1 MAYRTFRNEPTYEA
15 PDVSNLL
22 ANTMG
27 TIHQVIT
34 ENTREKRARRT
45 AAERFKVDNAKGYYE
60 TDRDALDES
69 AKQITSRAISEIR
82 NNGQIS
88 AETALMME
96 DRKGLAD
103 RSRIDY
109 DTAKNIR
116 GQIKE
121 MSLRDPY
128 YNGDVDNAKLVKAE
142 YDGTISDRNERLQ
155 AVAGQLKNIDTFNKS
170 KFLANY
176 IQKQKLNTM
185 QTVSEKSGVKNTKM
199 TSAIFMKPD
208 GTPGV
213 TDAHVIDYFN
223 SDPRLDEFYTMEVDK
238 QLGGEIKRMRAL
250 GNDER
255 VAWMKDMHDEDVKAA
270 LIEHPELNIVNGT
283 PLSERKKELAVSDL
297 SAGQDINRK
306 TAVDYSDQ
314 YGANGGKFNN
324 TKIGYQPTVISQ
336 AINFKTL
343 NGAKNVGTVG
353 ADLTY
358 IDKGGPIK
366 FVTNT
371 PIRANVGTGEVD
383 TKASDN
389 LEFNLT
395 NYGLYIY
402 DDKGQLYPIQGNN
415 VEEMKASID
424 AIPDRYFEKSATH
437 PLNPQMSV
445 GLNGYAI
452 NKSKLINQ
460 SLQKAGSL
468 ADEYNKAVDAGD
480 DIKAAQIQK
489 RMGEI
494 EKIRAMAGNGDV
506 DDLQLLLAGKQLGI
520 SGIQNDYVI
529 KASDQD
535 LSKIRSITN
544 GLDLRDQS
552 KWTEDMRELND
563 HYKQRFESARA
574 ESKPASSEKKPK
586 TNKVITSDGSDV
598 SKWKTA
604 NEYKVGD
611 NVYFYDTASSQWKKK
626 K

>member
-15 PDVSNLL
+15 PDVSHMLT
-22 ANTMG
+22 NTMG
-27 TIHQVIT
+27 TMHQALN
-34 ENTREKRARRT
+34 ENIREKRARRS
-45 AAERFKVDNAKGYYE
+45 AAERFKLDNAKGYYA
-60 TDRDALDES
+60 TDRDALDEG
-69 AKQITSRAISEIR
+69 AREIMGRAIGEIKKD
-82 NNGQIS
+82 GQIS

-103 RSRIDY
+103 RSKIDY

-121 MSLRDPY
+121 LSLRDPF
-128 YNGDVDNAKLVKAE
+128 YNGEVDNEKLVNAE
-142 YDGTISDRNERLQ
+142 YNGTISDRNERLQ
-155 AVAGQLKNIDTFNKS
+155 SVAGQLKGIDTFNKS
-170 KFLANY
+170 KFLATY

-185 QTVSEKSGVKNTKM
+185 QSVSERSGVKNTKM

-208 GTPGV
+208 GTHGV
-213 TDAHVIDYFN
+213 TDEHVIDYFN
-223 SDPRLDEFYTMEVDK
+223 SDPRLDEFYTTQVDK
-238 QLGGEIKRMRAL
+238 QLDGEVKRMRGL
-250 GNDER
+250 GSDER
-255 VAWMKDMHDEDVKAA
+255 VSWMKGMDDEEAKAA

-283 PLSERKKELAVSDL
+283 PLSQRKKDLAVSDL

-324 TKIGYQPTVISQ
+324 TKIGYQPTTISQ
-336 AINFKTL
+336 AVNFKTL

-371 PIRANVGTGEVD
+371 PIRANVGTGEVE

-415 VEEMKASID
+415 VQEMKASID
-424 AIPDRYFEKSATH
+424 AIPDRYFEQNANH
-437 PLNPQMSV
+437 PLSPQMSI

-460 SLQKAGSL
+460 SLQKASNL
-468 ADEYNKAVDAGD
+468 AEEYNKAVDAGD
-480 DIKAAQIQK
+480 EIKAAQLEK
-489 RMGEI
+489 RMKEI
-494 EKIRAMAGNGDV
+494 DKIRSMAGNGDV
-506 DDLQLLLAGKQLGI
+506 DDLQLLLTGKQLGI
-520 SGIQNDYVI
+520 SGIQNDYIV

-535 LSKIRSITN
+535 LAKIRNITN
-544 GLDLRDQS
+544 GLDLRDQN
-552 KWTEDMRELND
+552 KWTEDMRDLNE
-563 HYKQRFESARA
+563 HYQDRYSKARA
-574 ESKPASSEKKPK
+574 AKPTKTSK
-586 TNKVITSDGSDV
+586 VLTSDGTDV
-598 SKWKTA
+598 TKWKTT
-604 NEYKVGD
+604 NEYKVG
-611 NVYFYDTASSQWKKK
+611 NNIYFYDTASSQWKKK
-626 K
+626 